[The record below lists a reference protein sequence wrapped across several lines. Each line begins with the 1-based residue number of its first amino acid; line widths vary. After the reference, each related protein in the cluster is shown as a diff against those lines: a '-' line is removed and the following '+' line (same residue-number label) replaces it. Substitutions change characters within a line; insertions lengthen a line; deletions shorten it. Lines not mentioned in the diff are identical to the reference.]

1 MIRSDQLDDKSRK
14 RRESRNGCGAAWASY
29 IANNEISHGRHLIV
43 VKGRQLA
50 EKEEVNPQWV
60 SINRVRVGLGQ
71 YITPGAGEG
80 WRRPEEDLQEPFWT
94 EIATVDKGSIA
105 GDDAGVKQFCS

>member
-1 MIRSDQLDDKSRK
+1 VISGTD
-14 RRESRNGCGAAWASY
+14 WVSY

-50 EKEEVNPQWV
+50 EKEEVNLQRVSLAWV
-60 SINRVRVGLGQ
+60 LSRLGQ

-80 WRRPEEDLQEPFWT
+80 WRWSEEDLQEPVWT
-94 EIATVDKGSIA
+94 EIATVNKGSIA